1 MSQPVAL
8 VTGGT
13 RRIGLAVARRL
24 AQAGHAL
31 VLVYRQDDRAAA
43 EAAARLRPLGPVHT
57 VRADV
62 SHPDG
67 AHQAVEAAQQRFGRV
82 DVLVNAVGPFLA
94 KPLAE
99 TTPDEWA
106 FLLHGNLSSAF
117 YTMRLVIPLMRA
129 QGGGVIVN
137 LGSLNAGQMRGAPGV
152 AAYQAAKAALV
163 VLTRSVARSEGPYGI
178 RANVVNP
185 GIVDPVGVDPDIVG
199 RIPLRRLA
207 TPEDVAAAVAWLCS
221 PEAAYVNGA
230 VLDVHGGL
238 WA

>member
-1 MSQPVAL
+1 L
-8 VTGGT
+8 
-13 RRIGLAVARRL
+13 GLAVARRL

-31 VLVYRQDDRAAA
+31 LLNYREDDRAAA
-43 EAAARLRPLGPVHT
+43 EAVAVLRPLVRVHA

-62 SHPDG
+62 TRPEG
-67 AHQAVEAAQQRFGRV
+67 ARAVVSAAEHHFGRV
-82 DVLVNAVGPFLA
+82 DVLVNCVGPFVA

-99 TTPDEWA
+99 TTVEEWR
-106 FLLHGNLSSAF
+106 LVVGGNLSSAF
-117 YTMRLVIPLMRA
+117 YMMRLVIPLMRA

-163 VLTRSVARSEGPYGI
+163 VLTRSVARHEGPHGI

-185 GIVDPVGVDPDIVG
+185 GPVDPVGLPDDIVE
-199 RIPLRRLA
+199 RIPLRRLPTA
-207 TPEDVAAAVAWLCS
+207 EDVAKAVAWLCS
-221 PEAAYVNGA
+221 DEAAYISGA